1 MSPIV
6 PLELEQRL
14 EAAGEALRQ
23 TVAQLDPDA
32 LSPAEAAQLI
42 ERFDRVARAATTG
55 STLLARRV
63 ADGEEWRRAGYRS
76 AAEFLAAARGTSL
89 AGARRNVD
97 TSEALKDLPATR
109 EQMARG
115 ELSPEQGETIADAA
129 RADPDAE
136 AQLLRTARRSNLNE
150 LRDEALRAKAAADRS
165 AAERHERIRRARRVR
180 RYTDAEG
187 ARHLDI
193 CGPVDAVATIEAE
206 LDRRISA
213 LVQAR
218 GRGQPLDP
226 HEALGFD
233 AMVDLARRSQR
244 ADDPAPGTGTGKR
257 RQPPPQHLA
266 LLRLD
271 VEALWRGYTEGDEL
285 CEVTGLGPIPVEVAR
300 RLLGDAVLRL
310 VLTKGEAVAHVTSL
324 TRGPNQAMRY
334 ALLWTSPFCTVE
346 GCTRTVLEADHR
358 FGAEYR
364 HTRHTRLDELDHLC
378 ITHHQ
383 LRTHHGWALVVGTG
397 KRPLVPPDHPDRPAN
412 ASRASPAPDVRA
424 ALDHRVERAITAR
437 RLALGS
443 GPAAPAVAQPLPL
456 EVPP

>member
-129 RADPDAE
+129 RANPDAE

-187 ARHLDI
+187 A
-193 CGPVDAVATIEAE
+193 
-206 LDRRISA
+206 
-213 LVQAR
+213 
-218 GRGQPLDP
+218 
-226 HEALGFD
+226 
-233 AMVDLARRSQR
+233 
-244 ADDPAPGTGTGKR
+244 APGTDTGKR

-383 LRTHHGWALVVGTG
+383 LRTHHGWALVAGTG